1 MHVCNVTIIVVGI
14 IVGFIEIEI
23 DNFFGK
29 NGKREKIAFDALT
42 AGSNHRIFSS
52 SEVTDALQYNDVII
66 ILNRKIL
73 MVINN
78 NNIHAPS
85 HWLAR
90 GRGNEIIR
98 TCP

>member
-1 MHVCNVTIIVVGI
+1 MG
-14 IVGFIEIEI
+14 EE
-23 DNFFGK
+23 K
-29 NGKREKIAFDALT
+29 KIAFDALT
-42 AGSNHRIFSS
+42 AGSNHRIVSS
-52 SEVTDALQYNDVII
+52 SEVTDTLQYNDVII

-78 NNIHAPS
+78 NNIRAPS

-90 GRGNEIIR
+90 GCVDEIIR